1 MIERRRAVTQQRL
14 DLRSPVPPMPA
25 KRSQSADF
33 ALPRPSGHRG
43 PVDVE
48 QCCNL
53 FGRQPLVDRC
63 CVLFFSAHWQSF
75 VAATEGMGPTMNWQP
90 LACCERLAAKLY
102 YSLGGK

>member
-1 MIERRRAVTQQRL
+1 MLGDLSVSCRRLLVIERSRAVTQQRL

-75 VAATEGMGPTMNWQP
+75 VAAD
-90 LACCERLAAKLY
+90 
-102 YSLGGK
+102 